1 MSQAWFVRA
10 GREDE
15 FEDVAFAEGVV
26 GIGWHQVG
34 DLTACSSKAE
44 IASRVAI
51 AYPGVS
57 KPTLNSYAIQL
68 HVFRHTM
75 QPDDV
80 VVLLRAKSPDIGVG
94 RITSDYRYAADKA
107 APHLRSVEWSHRHV
121 RRSEVPSLTDPPAL
135 SVVFRVGT
143 GSALDELQKLVG
155 RSLTQSA
162 DETSALSTSA
172 AYDNLSRNLNYA
184 RNLTAAGSHLEQ
196 LKVSLFEVTDVY
208 RAAWVQAVAAIDH
221 WVHQEVCDRMVRLS
235 LDPTSKK
242 PPGYSR
248 FQLPLDLVEK
258 VQSRQ
263 MTLQEALSKGVKDSL
278 AFKTY
283 QSPDKIQEGFN
294 HVTSVKGLWNL
305 VANVLNERAG
315 DPKSFSGN
323 DIQLR
328 LKEIVHRRNKI
339 AHEYDEDP
347 SNPPH
352 KLSVDAQTTM
362 EVINWLD
369 ALALALLVVL
379 DQE

>member
-10 GREDE
+10 GRDDD
-15 FEDVAFAEGVV
+15 FEALDLSGGVV
-26 GIGWHQVG
+26 AIGWQQVG
-34 DLTACSSKAE
+34 DLTACATKND
-44 IASRVAI
+44 IAARVAA

-57 KPTLNSYAIQL
+57 TPTVNSYVIQL
-68 HVFRHTM
+68 HVFRHIM

-80 VVLLRAKSPDIGVG
+80 VVLLRAKAPDIGVG
-94 RITSDYRYAADKA
+94 RITGDYRYAPGDRARHRR
-107 APHLRSVEWSHRHV
+107 PVEWLHGSV

-155 RSLTQSA
+155 RSLTQST
-162 DETSALSTSA
+162 DDTSVVATSA

-208 RAAWVQAVAAIDH
+208 RAAWVQAVAALDH
-221 WVHQEVCDRMVRLS
+221 WVHQEICERMVKLS
-235 LDPTSKK
+235 LDPKAK
-242 PPGYSR
+242 RPQGYSR
-248 FQLPLDLVEK
+248 FELSLELVEK
-258 VQSRQ
+258 VQAGG
-263 MTLQEALSKGVKDSL
+263 MTLQEALTKGVKESL

-283 QSPDKIQEGFN
+283 QNPEKIREGFA
-294 HVTSVKGLWNL
+294 HVAGSKDLWGQ
-305 VANVLNERAG
+305 VAKVLHERG
-315 DPKSFSGN
+315 QSPKLLSGGE
-323 DIQLR
+323 IQSR
-328 LKEIVHRRNKI
+328 LKDIVQRRNKI

-347 SNPPH
+347 LKPPE
-352 KLSVDAQTTM
+352 KRSIDAQSTM

-369 ALALALLVVL
+369 ELAVALLAVL